1 VGIARCAEGEQ
12 SVSQKDAT
20 FLFDHDERILLDP
33 SSPVPLYHQMEE
45 IIYDRIQG
53 EGTVG
58 RMLPAEKD
66 LMVIFDVSRAT
77 VKKTL
82 DNLVNKGLIERR
94 RALGTKVMRQE
105 ITEKLARLTSYT
117 EEMEA
122 KNLSVRSNIL
132 DVRLHRPSEEVR
144 EKLQLAEDAQTL
156 CVRRLRG
163 TNKVYPVVLLQSELS
178 PVLSIS
184 PEEDFNGS
192 LYQLIEK
199 KYGARIEWAE
209 EVIRARK
216 ADADEARHLEI
227 GEGEPVLAMERL
239 TFTTQNRPIELVTA
253 VYRAEH
259 FKYSIRL
266 GR

>member
-1 VGIARCAEGEQ
+1 MAQREN
-12 SVSQKDAT
+12 T
-20 FLFDHDERILLDP
+20 FLFDQQERFLLDP
-33 SSPVPLYHQMEE
+33 GSPVPLYHQMEE
-45 IIYDRIQG
+45 IIYERIQG
-53 EGTVG
+53 EDAVG
-58 RMLPAEKD
+58 RMIPAEKD

-117 EEMEA
+117 EEMAA
-122 KNLSVRSNIL
+122 KNLKVRSHVL
-132 DVRLHRPSEEVR
+132 EVAHHEPDEDVRR
-144 EKLQLAEDAQTL
+144 KLQLAEGHQTL

-163 TNKVYPVVLLQSELS
+163 TNKVFPVVLLRSELS
-178 PVLSIS
+178 PRLNVD
-184 PEEDFNGS
+184 PAEDFNGS
-192 LYQLIEK
+192 LYELIEK
-199 KYGARIEWAE
+199 KYGIRIEYADE
-209 EVIRARK
+209 DIRARK
-216 ADADEARHLEI
+216 ATAEEAKHLQI
-227 GEGEPVLAMERL
+227 KRGEPVLAMERL
-239 TFTTQNRPIELVTA
+239 TYTTQNRPIELVTA